1 MKKGITTIKM
11 SKDVVKELSTL
22 KIHPRQAYEEV
33 VVELLDFYKEKEIKF
48 GNRTRKNIWIR
59 EIIEI

>member
-1 MKKGITTIKM
+1 MKKAITTIKM

-33 VVELLDFYKEKEIKF
+33 VIELLDFYKEKEIKF
-48 GNRTRKNIWIR
+48 GNRPRKRI
-59 EIIEI
+59 